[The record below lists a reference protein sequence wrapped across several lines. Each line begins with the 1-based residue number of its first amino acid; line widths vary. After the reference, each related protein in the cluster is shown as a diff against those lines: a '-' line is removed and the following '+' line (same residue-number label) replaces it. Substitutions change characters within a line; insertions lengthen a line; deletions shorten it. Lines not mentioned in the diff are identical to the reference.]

1 MSPAEIN
8 RQNAQHSTGP
18 RTEDGKNRT
27 RLNGLRHGLTGQTV
41 VMPYEDREAYDR
53 FCAGTIASYEPDT
66 DAERALAKT
75 IADESW
81 RLDRARAIEGNIFA
95 LDFAATNP
103 QDDTEAAFAQAQ
115 TWLDHNRE
123 INLLALYAGRI
134 SRAID

>member
-27 RLNGLRHGLTGQTV
+27 RLNGLRHGLTGHTV

-53 FCAGTIASYEPDT
+53 FCADTIASYEPAT
-66 DAERALAKT
+66 ETELTLAKT
-75 IADESW
+75 IAEESW
-81 RLDRARAIEGNIFA
+81 RLSRAKAIEGNIFA
-95 LDFAATNP
+95 LDLENANP

-115 TWLDHNRE
+115 
-123 INLLALYAGRI
+123 
-134 SRAID
+134 